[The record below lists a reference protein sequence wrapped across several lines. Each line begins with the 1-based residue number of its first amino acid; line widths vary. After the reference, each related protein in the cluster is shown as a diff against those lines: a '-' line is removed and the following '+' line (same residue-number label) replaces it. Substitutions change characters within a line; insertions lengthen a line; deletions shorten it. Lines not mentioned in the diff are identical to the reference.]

1 MYLEEIL
8 ARHRSVASEDQR
20 DLDQLIEAALRMPSP
35 RGFRQK
41 LSVDSMSHLAVI
53 AEIKRRS
60 PSKGDLNPD
69 LDPKQMAS
77 LYELGGAS
85 CVSVLTDE
93 DFFGGSRSDLMA
105 VRESIGLPVL
115 RKDFTVSLNDVCDAR
130 LMGADC
136 VLLIVAAL
144 SPSELSSMHRLAD
157 QLGLDVLVEVHD
169 EPELEIALDCGARLV
184 GVNQRDLKT
193 FEVDRARAVR
203 MAPLMPANVVKVAES
218 GVVDVDDARE
228 LRSAGYHAILVGESL
243 VRSSN
248 PGEMLRSFLVE

>member
-41 LSVDSMSHLAVI
+41 LSVDSASHLAVI

-93 DFFGGSRSDLMA
+93 EFFGGSRSDLMA
-105 VRESIGLPVL
+105 ARESIGLPVL

-203 MAPLMPANVVKVAES
+203 MVPLMPANVVKVAES
-218 GVVDVDDARE
+218 GVVDLDDARE